1 MARSQKL
8 VIMNTP
14 NHELDKLIKLC
25 LKDENFEVV
34 NADNFISSTM
44 GYEQFKQENP
54 YAELLSMTTQILE
67 YGFDITSKVHDM
79 DVINNEEAQRYLI
92 DIKTKF
98 DKLINE
104 KEMLANQLSQC
115 QTAIDSYKHFDKLD
129 LDLGKVF
136 ACEFIAMRFGHL
148 SFESYEKLQSVYGDN
163 PYLMFTISSEDKT
176 GYWGAYFAPRDKVEE
191 VDSIFVVLNF
201 NRLYVHGASSTI
213 AEVEKTIRE
222 NIKII
227 SEQKLEVNS
236 EIETILSK
244 HSGEIVSMYFSL
256 LSLDEIFNYKRYAV
270 KNEKDSF
277 FVGMIPAKYEE
288 EFLKKVQDIPKIF
301 VNTEKYKAKKS
312 KK

>member
-1 MARSQKL
+1 MARSQRL
-8 VIMNTP
+8 VIMNTAT
-14 NHELDKLIKLC
+14 EQLDKLIKLC
-25 LKDENFEVV
+25 LKDENFGVV
-34 NADNFISSTM
+34 NADKFISSTM
-44 GYEQFKQENP
+44 GYEQFKQDNP
-54 YAELLSMTTQILE
+54 YAELLAMTTEILE
-67 YGFDITSKVHDM
+67 YGFDITSKVHGM
-79 DVINNEEAQRYLI
+79 DVIHSEKAQKYLI

-98 DKLINE
+98 DKLIKE
-104 KEMLANQLSQC
+104 KEMLAHQLEQC
-115 QTAIDSYKHFDKLD
+115 QRAIESYKHFDKLE

-148 SFESYEKLQSVYGDN
+148 SFESYEKLQSIYGDN

-201 NRLYVHGASSTI
+201 DRLYVHGASSTI
-213 AEVEKTIRE
+213 AEVKNTIEK

-256 LSLDEIFNYKRYAV
+256 LSLDEIFSYKRYCV
-270 KNEKDSF
+270 KNDNDSF
-277 FVGMIPAKYEE
+277 FAGIIPAKYEQ
-288 EFLKKVQDIPKIF
+288 EFLQKVKQIPNIF
-301 VNTEKYKAKKS
+301 LTTEKYKSRKTNK
-312 KK
+312 